1 VKIELYSA
9 NKVITFL
16 KTFEGVKDVEQSK
29 ESKVSKAGKNL
40 L

>member
-1 VKIELYSA
+1 
-9 NKVITFL
+9 
-16 KTFEGVKDVEQSK
+16 VKDVEQSK